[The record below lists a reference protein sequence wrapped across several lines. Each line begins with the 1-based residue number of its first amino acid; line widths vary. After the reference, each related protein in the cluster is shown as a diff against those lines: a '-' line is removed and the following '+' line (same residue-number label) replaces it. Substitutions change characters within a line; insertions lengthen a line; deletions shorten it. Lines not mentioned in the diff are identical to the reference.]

1 MENSIGN
8 ISTIVKWIS
17 MMVAGWFIGLL
28 ASYGL
33 NFGVDAETLSAV
45 IGAFIFLIIGYID
58 AKYPNT
64 FKFLDNHK
72 LAQTVESE
80 EPVLND
86 EYECD
91 LDDC

>member
-1 MENSIGN
+1 MDIGN

-28 ASYGL
+28 ASNGL

-64 FKFLDNHK
+64 FKFLDNG
-72 LAQTVESE
+72 QETVITGE

-91 LDDC
+91 ADDQ